1 MKPTIEDLSQRTTL
15 NASELTELIER
26 NFGERS
32 GLEEITKNTKIEEF
46 PEHLQGQIGITAWA
60 FTKENEPNK
69 KKR

>member
-1 MKPTIEDLSQRTTL
+1 MKPTIEDLSKRTTL

-32 GLEEITKNTKIEEF
+32 GLEQITKNTKIEEF

-60 FTKENEPNK
+60 FTEESNQPNK
-69 KKR
+69 KK